1 MLSLVYVSSATRLFS
16 DDDLKDLLRQSRDN
30 NSRLDLTGMLLD
42 KGGNFMQLLE
52 GPDDALTALFAKIAL
67 DPRHRGVLELLRRPI
82 EQREFSS
89 WSMGFK
95 SLDDPSLRHLPATV
109 HSSTSRSLPP
119 HIRPIQRAPK
129 ACWHHLGRACS

>member
-95 SLDDPSLRHLPATV
+95 SLDDPSLRHLPGYSPFLNEPLTSAT
-109 HSSTSRSLPP
+109 HQADPTRAQSLLASF
-119 HIRPIQRAPK
+119 RA
-129 ACWHHLGRACS
+129 RM